1 MISILGFLTIISIV
15 TLLITKKLSPI
26 VAMVLIPVT
35 AAFLLGSGFENV
47 TTYFEDGIDS
57 VMPVVIMFIFAI
69 LFFGTMQDVGL
80 FDPIINKMIALTRG
94 NVVAVAMATIAIAI
108 IAGLDGS
115 GASTFL
121 ITIPALLP
129 LYKRLN
135 MSPLLLMLLT
145 VLSIGVMNLLPWA
158 GPIGRAASVLNMD
171 PVELWRP
178 LIPLQLVEIVLLFI
192 VGALFGLREKKRIA
206 KRGADEQ
213 TLKEVAATEEA
224 ASAPSDEESMQES
237 LKRPKLLWLNLLLTA
252 ALVAVLMSGILPSGL
267 VFMIGL
273 AIALPLNYRSV
284 DEQMARVKAHAPNAL
299 MMAGII
305 LAAGSFLGILEGTGM
320 LEAMADDIV
329 NVLPGLLVPYLHLI
343 IGFFGVPFDLML
355 STDAYYFALVP
366 IIEQIVSGFGVE
378 STTIIYTLVV
388 GNIIGTMV
396 SPFAP
401 ALWLG
406 LGLARIEIGEHLKY
420 SFFWVWGFSILLL
433 IVAWFMGIVAV

>member
-1 MISILGFLTIISIV
+1 MTSLLGFITIFTIV
-15 TLLITKKLSPI
+15 TLLITKKISPV
-26 VAMVLIPVT
+26 VALILIPVIS
-35 AAFLLGSGFENV
+35 ALLLGTGAAEL
-47 TTYFEDGIDS
+47 TGYFEDGIDAVIS
-57 VMPVVIMFIFAI
+57 VVIMFIFAI
-69 LFFGTMQDVGL
+69 LFFGIMQDAGL
-80 FDPIINKMIALTRG
+80 FDPIIKKLVSLTRG
-94 NVVAVAMATIAIAI
+94 NVIIVAMVTIAIAI

-129 LYKRLN
+129 LYKRLH
-135 MSPLLLMLLT
+135 MSPYLLMLLV

-178 LIPLQLVEIVLLFI
+178 LIPLQLIEIGLLFI
-192 VGALFGLREKKRIA
+192 IGALFGWREKKRIEQKFGIEAYRESAAAVDVTA
-206 KRGADEQ
+206 KEM
-213 TLKEVAATEEA
+213 TVHEE
-224 ASAPSDEESMQES
+224 EREK
-237 LKRPKLLWLNLLLTA
+237 LRRPKLLWINILLTA
-252 ALVAVLMSGILPSGL
+252 GVIGMLMSGFLPSGF

-273 AIALPLNYRSV
+273 AIALPLNYPKV
-284 DEQMARVKAHAPNAL
+284 DEQMDRIKAHAPNAL

-320 LEAMADDIV
+320 LDEMAGDIV
-329 NVLPGLLVPYLHLI
+329 NLLPAVFIPYLHII
-343 IGFFGVPFDLML
+343 IGLFGVPFDLVL

-366 IIEQIVSGFGVE
+366 IVEQIVSQAGVA
-378 STTIIYTLVV
+378 STTIIYTLVI

-406 LGLARIEIGEHLKY
+406 LGLAGIEMGRHLRY
-420 SFFWVWGFSILLL
+420 SFFWVWGFSIILLG
-433 IVAWFMGIVAV
+433 VAWMIGIIGV